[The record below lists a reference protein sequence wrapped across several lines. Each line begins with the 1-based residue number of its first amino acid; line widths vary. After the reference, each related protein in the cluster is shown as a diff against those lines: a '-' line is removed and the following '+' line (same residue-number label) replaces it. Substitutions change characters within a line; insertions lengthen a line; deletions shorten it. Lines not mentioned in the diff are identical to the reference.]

1 MSATLLVVDD
11 DPVQRRLLT
20 EMVRRFGYEPEPVES
35 GALALDRLN
44 DRAKPKIDAMVLD
57 LVMPDLD
64 GMGVLARLKAMDDAP
79 PVIVQTAHGS
89 IDAVISAMRAGATDF
104 VVKPVGAERLQVSIK
119 NALRV
124 EALEGEVRRLS
135 KRGSGA
141 LQFTDLASS
150 SPDMARAIRL
160 GERAAKSGIPVLLE
174 GESGVGKE
182 VFARAL
188 QGASD
193 RRGKPFVTVN
203 CGAIPANLVESILFG
218 HEKGAF
224 TGATEKHLGKFVEA
238 SGGTLFLDEVS
249 ELPLDAQVKLLRA
262 IQEGEVDPVGGR
274 KTVKVDIRLVSAS
287 NKDLLDCVRQG
298 KFREDL
304 YYRLNVFPIA
314 IPPLRN
320 RREDIPTLVR
330 RFIARF
336 AAEEG
341 RTIRGISA
349 EAMQLLQSFHWPG
362 NVRQLENTMFRAVIL
377 CEGDEITVEHL
388 PQVAQVVSGYEVRIP
403 PLAATPAPHPMAERE
418 IVRVEIKDPSALTLL
433 DPMGDVRPLGDVES
447 ETIRFALD
455 HYRGQMSKVARKLG
469 IGRSTLYRK
478 LKELGIATDDPD
490 GDDLDGDTRAA

>member
-1 MSATLLVVDD
+1 MSASLLIVDD

-20 EMVRRFGYEPEPVES
+20 EMVRRFGYQPEVVEG
-35 GALALDRLN
+35 GAEALDRLN
-44 DRAKPKIDAMVLD
+44 DRTRPKIDVMVLD
-57 LVMPDLD
+57 LVMPDID
-64 GMGVLARLKAMDDAP
+64 GMTVLDRLKSMDDAP
-79 PVIVQTAHGS
+79 AVIVQTAHGS
-89 IDAVISAMRAGATDF
+89 IDAVISAMRAGAADF

-124 EALEGEVRRLS
+124 EALEGEVRRMS

-141 LQFTDLASS
+141 LTFTDLASS
-150 SPDMARAIRL
+150 SADMARAIRL

-193 RRGKPFVTVN
+193 RRGKSFVTVN

-304 YYRLNVFPIA
+304 YYRLNVFPIS

-320 RREDIPTLVR
+320 RREDIPALVR
-330 RFIARF
+330 GFVARF

-341 RTIRGISA
+341 RIIRGISA

-362 NVRQLENTMFRAVIL
+362 NVRQLENAVFRAVIL

-388 PQVAQVVSGYEVRIP
+388 PQVAQVVSGFDVRIP
-403 PLAATPAPHPMAERE
+403 AMAATPLPMPAERE
-418 IVRVEIKDPSALTLL
+418 IVRVEIKDPSAMTLL
-433 DPMGDVRPLGDVES
+433 DPMGDVRPLGDVEG

-478 LKELGIATDDPD
+478 LKELGIATDDPE
-490 GDDLDGDTRAA
+490 GDDLGEDIRAA